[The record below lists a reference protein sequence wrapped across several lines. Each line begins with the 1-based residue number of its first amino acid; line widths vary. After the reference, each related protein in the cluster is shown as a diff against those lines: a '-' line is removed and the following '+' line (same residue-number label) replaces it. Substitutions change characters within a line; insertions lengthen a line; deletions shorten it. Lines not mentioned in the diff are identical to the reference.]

1 MGTFS
6 QADLL
11 FLWRFVHPAVFVYHT
26 PDCPC
31 TITVTTTDYMKSLM
45 LDMDCDDFML
55 LLAGASHHDRRPPD
69 QKRLELHA
77 LGCPSCA
84 ELEKQLQDD
93 DDTDTPPDILIG
105 RSIGPYLIKELI
117 GTGGMGRVYLAAHPE
132 IGSRV
137 AIKIFSKDWNTHP
150 ELVARF
156 FAEARA
162 TNVIAHENIVNV
174 LDVGRFEDERP
185 FMVMEYLA
193 GAPLARLI
201 ASNSL
206 SDSQIRT
213 LMLDVL
219 GALSAAHEHNI
230 IHRDLKPDNIFVSP
244 EGRATLLDFG
254 IAKLI
259 PEIVGDSAPTATGT
273 ILGTPHYMS
282 PEQAIGDPVDFR
294 TDVYAMGI
302 ILYECFTG
310 ERPFQGNS
318 LFRLLDQHINRTPV
332 APRSIRPDL
341 GDDIEALI
349 LKAIAKVPSDRHVSV
364 AEMRAELEACL
375 SLQGSSADITRNVL
389 TPTPL
394 PRGLPST
401 SDSSI
406 ASPRPTPPKEEP
418 QPLESK
424 PSFRTWLIVG
434 GILSIAGISLV
445 AFNVSTAVNTANY
458 AQPAEAPDATTLAQN
473 ITDASA
479 LDAASE
485 LPEPVDAAA
494 QTVPSISKIRVT
506 PPTTKIRHKGIA
518 PLSMLD
524 KATRLAR
531 QNRDDAVLLRVQISG
546 LNLGGRIELG
556 QPGREV
562 RFDFLSPRKARSVTR
577 ATGACIVSVV
587 YTGSAPS
594 VSQRNG
600 TCATLRPVITPRCSM
615 NKILQKGRK
624 SNAFPTPK
632 MSQLVDAKMEVSRG
646 NSARTFWKLDIDG
659 VNINIPGC

>member
-1 MGTFS
+1 
-6 QADLL
+6 
-11 FLWRFVHPAVFVYHT
+11 
-26 PDCPC
+26 
-31 TITVTTTDYMKSLM
+31 MKSQM

-55 LLAGASHHDRRPPD
+55 LLAGASHHDRCPSD

-77 LGCPSCA
+77 LGCPLCA
-84 ELEKQLQDD
+84 ELEKQICDD
-93 DDTDTPPDILIG
+93 NDEVYATDTPPDTLIG
-105 RSIGPYLIKELI
+105 RSIGPYLIKKLI
-117 GTGGMGRVYLAAHPE
+117 GTGGMGRVYLATHPE

-137 AIKIFSKDWNTHP
+137 AIKIFSRDWNAHP
-150 ELVARF
+150 ELVTRF

-185 FMVMEYLA
+185 YMVMEFLP
-193 GAPLARLI
+193 GVPLSRLI
-201 ASNSL
+201 ACKSL
-206 SDSQIRT
+206 TDSQIRRI
-213 LMLDVL
+213 MLDVL
-219 GALSAAHEHNI
+219 GALSAAHEHKI

-282 PEQAIGDPVDFR
+282 PEQAIGDPIDSR
-294 TDVYAMGI
+294 TDVYAMGV

-310 ERPFQGNS
+310 ERPFKGNS
-318 LFRLLDQHINRTPV
+318 LFRLLDQHINHTPT

-341 GDDIEALI
+341 GADIEALI
-349 LKAIAKVPSDRHVSV
+349 LKAMAKPPSDRHLSIS
-364 AEMRAELEACL
+364 EMRAELEACL
-375 SLQGSSADITRNVL
+375 SLQGNDADIICQVL
-389 TPTPL
+389 TAAPL
-394 PRGLPST
+394 PEGPVST
-401 SDSSI
+401 SDSSM
-406 ASPRPTPPKEEP
+406 ASPPPTAPKEDP
-418 QPLESK
+418 QALESK
-424 PSFRTWLIVG
+424 NSFPTLLIIG

-445 AFNVSTAVNTANY
+445 AFNLPSSENSASNTQAV
-458 AQPAEAPDATTLAQN
+458 EAPDATLLATN
-473 ITDASA
+473 STDASTP
-479 LDAASE
+479 DATSGLLE
-485 LPEPVDAAA
+485 RVDAAA
-494 QTVPSISKIRVT
+494 QTAPRTSNVRVT

-524 KATRLAR
+524 RATRLAR
-531 QNRDDAVLLRVQISG
+531 QNRDDAVLLRVHISG

-562 RFDFLSPRKARSVTR
+562 RFDFLSPQKARSVTR
-577 ATGACIVSVV
+577 ATGACVVSVV
-587 YTGSAPS
+587 FAGAVPS

-600 TCATLRPVITPRCSM
+600 KCAILRPVIAPRCSM

-632 MSQLVDAKMEVSRG
+632 NGQLVDAKMEVSRG
-646 NSARTFWKLDIDG
+646 NSAQTFWKLDING
-659 VNINIPGC
+659 ININIPGC